1 VTTVPARILVVDDT
15 EISLQLTSYVLRR
28 SGHAVLLA
36 RDGHEALGLAASELP
51 DLILTDLQMSGMGGT
66 QLCRALTCDARLAGI
81 PRVAV
86 TAYAMVG
93 TAEEVLAQGF
103 HGYIPKPIE
112 VDTFVRQ
119 IEEFLPAELRTAPGG

>member
-1 VTTVPARILVVDDT
+1 VPARILVVDDT
-15 EISLQLTSYVLRR
+15 EISLQLSAYVLRR

-36 RDGHEALGLAASELP
+36 RDGREALGVAASELP
-51 DLILTDLQMSGMGGT
+51 DIVLTDLQMGGMGGA
-66 QLCRALTCDARLAGI
+66 QLCRELAVDPRLAGI

-93 TAEEVLAQGF
+93 AAEEVLAQGF

-112 VDTFVRQ
+112 IDTFVGQ
-119 IEEFLPAELRTAPGG
+119 VEEFLPDELRTTAGD